1 MFVLIVRVALAL
13 LLVRGAEVVSPRLD
27 AVGRTSS
34 APRAAVRA
42 PAVQRAS
49 RLRGGADEALGED
62 AAGVGSAGASSAGA
76 SSAGAGSAS
85 EEDGTVQLEDPAD
98 DLPADDDSASSASV
112 GCFAM
117 LRQAFSWLVDL
128 LSPKYEY
135 AKVKTDILGDAAQ
148 TAGFAANDESWRTQ
162 RKKLNVVDLK
172 PDARKRIMRDL
183 RRLKGEGGEALGV
196 EVEDCSCLSD
206 WVIKVVG
213 ANGTVFAGEIY
224 RLRVRFLA
232 DYPMQ
237 PPEVTFMRPAPVHE
251 HIYSDGKICLNILY
265 SDWNP
270 KMDVRSVCLSLISM
284 LSTAKEKKRPP
295 DNNATVVMSR
305 GQRTGGMQWEFHDD
319 NC

>member
-1 MFVLIVRVALAL
+1 MVLLIARVALAL
-13 LLVRGAEVVSPRLD
+13 LLVRGAEVVPRID
-27 AVGRTSS
+27 AIGRSASAGLPSGRT
-34 APRAAVRA
+34 AVRT
-42 PAVQRAS
+42 PAVQRAMRLV
-49 RLRGGADEALGED
+49 RLRGGAEEAGECDD
-62 AAGVGSAGASSAGA
+62 AKAAVPPQTQGEGAQEADASSAAAAEEEGA
-76 SSAGAGSAS
+76 D
-85 EEDGTVQLEDPAD
+85 ELPAD
-98 DLPADDDSASSASV
+98 DLPEAV
-112 GCFAM
+112 GCWAM
-117 LRQAFSWLVDL
+117 LQQAFNWVVDL

-135 AKVKTDILGDAAQ
+135 AKVKTDILGDAKQ
-148 TAGFAANDESWRTQ
+148 QSGFAPDDESWRTQ
-162 RKKLNVVDLK
+162 RKKLNVVDLQ
-172 PDARKRIMRDL
+172 PAARKRIMRDL

-213 ANGTVFAGEIY
+213 ANGTVYADEIY

-232 DYPMQ
+232 DYPLQ